1 MSRAKLIL
9 AVDQGTTN
17 TKALLVDRT
26 GSARARASRPLAVS
40 FPRPGWVE
48 QDARDLWTSVKE
60 AADECLA
67 QCGDA
72 EIAAVG
78 VSNQRESA
86 VVWDRLTGAPAG
98 PCVIWQCRR
107 TAAFCDELHVRELDG
122 LIRRRFGLPVDPL
135 FSASKIRWLL
145 DHIADGAARAAAGD
159 LCAGTVDSWLL
170 WNLTG
175 GATHATD
182 ASNASRT
189 QLLNLEQC
197 QWDPELLDIFG
208 IPAAC
213 LPEVRPSSNVFG
225 TTAGFGRVPAGVPVA
240 SLIGDSH
247 AALFGHAAFAPGAVK
262 ATYGTGS
269 SLMSP
274 LDRPVMSAHGLST
287 TVAWAEPGRVCY
299 ALEGNITNTGGAVQ
313 WLGDFLNLDGGAETV
328 AALAASVTDSGGAY
342 LVPAFAGLGAPHWDA
357 GARGVLCGLTR
368 GTTPAHVA
376 RATVDSIG
384 YQVADVFQAMRQ
396 DAGLPLPALF
406 ADGGA
411 SRNDGLM
418 QFQADILA
426 CPVIRSA
433 SADLSAI
440 GAAWLAGLATGY
452 WRSHEEL
459 EQRPRATTRFEP
471 SMNDALRD
479 RLLAGWR
486 DALGRSRSAV
496 SG

>member
-17 TKALLVDRT
+17 TKALLVDRA
-26 GSARARASRPLAVS
+26 GAARARASRPLAVS
-40 FPRPGWVE
+40 FPQPGWVE

-86 VVWDRLTGAPAG
+86 VVWDRRTGAPAG

-107 TAAFCDELHVRELDG
+107 TAAFCDELRTRGLDG
-122 LIRRRFGLPVDPL
+122 LIRRRSGLPVDPL

-145 DHIADGAARAAAGD
+145 DHIEDGAARAASGD

-170 WNLTG
+170 WSLTG

-197 QWDPELLDIFG
+197 QWDAELLDIFG

-213 LPEVRPSSNVFG
+213 LPEVRPSSHVFG
-225 TTAGFGRVPAGVPVA
+225 ATAGFGRVPAGVPVA

-262 ATYGTGS
+262 ATY
-269 SLMSP
+269 
-274 LDRPVMSAHGLST
+274 V
-287 TVAWAEPGRVCY
+287 TVRK
-299 ALEGNITNTGGAVQ
+299 
-313 WLGDFLNLDGGAETV
+313 
-328 AALAASVTDSGGAY
+328 
-342 LVPAFAGLGAPHWDA
+342 
-357 GARGVLCGLTR
+357 
-368 GTTPAHVA
+368 
-376 RATVDSIG
+376 
-384 YQVADVFQAMRQ
+384 
-396 DAGLPLPALF
+396 
-406 ADGGA
+406 
-411 SRNDGLM
+411 
-418 QFQADILA
+418 
-426 CPVIRSA
+426 
-433 SADLSAI
+433 
-440 GAAWLAGLATGY
+440 
-452 WRSHEEL
+452 
-459 EQRPRATTRFEP
+459 
-471 SMNDALRD
+471 
-479 RLLAGWR
+479 
-486 DALGRSRSAV
+486 
-496 SG
+496 